1 MDTHKFSM
9 KTKRIIVLAIIV
21 TIVVSSVSA
30 GLLISNSGIT
40 ETNGVGVLY
49 RDDPGG
55 ITASAIDQD
64 NPVGITASA
73 IDDLLT
79 LRLNNITAPTAPA
92 ITEVGADGFTY
103 TGSNGITASG
113 VNSLTIAQG
122 SGITVRSANVLTI
135 TNSGGSSYQADS
147 VFIHQG
153 SGITAWDM
161 GTLKLIGL
169 KGVSGNEGG
178 SRDIDYANGV
188 TAFGVGGIML
198 NSANG
203 IIATDNNGQV
213 FSIAPSSIT
222 ISGATGI
229 SVTGSD
235 DVRFNGAESLFTNG
249 LLNNTPI
256 RPPRIQGVEPGLA
269 TLLDR
274 LTNDSNVNAA
284 VVYHQAVT
292 DSDIATLRQIGVLLG
307 QRYRVL
313 PVVAVTATKRQILQ
327 ISQLSTVR
335 SIYSN
340 QTLKLL
346 AEPGNGLTGTT
357 RVKTDAELT
366 AVNGGQSVIGR
377 NVTVAVLDTGL
388 DGTHADLSGRVVR
401 NAKLVGVAGLGVNFN
416 YPLTVEGLPNTD
428 LVSGH
433 GTFVAG
439 VIAGNGARSGGAY
452 TGVAPGARLVG
463 VSTGDLTLLSVI
475 EGFDYILWK
484 QQELN
489 IKVVNCSFSGDTF
502 YDPNNPVN
510 VATKLLTD
518 RGVSVV
524 FSAGNDGPGMDTLN
538 PYAMAPWVIS
548 VGATDEVGR
557 LANFSSRGSFT
568 KMSRPSLVAPGVNVI
583 GPRATGVDLNGLL
596 NLGLGGDLSRLN
608 LLSLDPLFY
617 TVGSG
622 TSFSAPQVSG
632 TIALMLD
639 VNPSLTPAQIRD
651 ILLRTAT
658 PLPPYYRY
666 EVGAGML
673 NAHAAVLEAAFSG
686 RRMGMFRAS
695 LDSRQ
700 ARFVNDPLRMFSG
713 TVPLGLL
720 GLLGSYTAN
729 INIPQNSL
737 LASVQVAWGPE
748 LSINDLSMQLFAPNG
763 AARPVVNTL
772 NLPILTGRRERDL
785 IKNPAPGTWRV
796 KLTHTLIGTP
806 QDFTGTLETTHAEYP
821 ALNDIGGLTAAQK
834 ADAYQNLRWFVMAT
848 SGDRFR
854 PQFTISRFD
863 LASAL
868 VVCGRVPQYLGGQPR
883 YTDATDNATR
893 IMVESV
899 QSAPGGPLFTDAST
913 GGPFRPDDR
922 ATRLTAAIALVRA
935 AGLRSEA
942 ESKAGISLS
951 VSDAYTIPS
960 NLRGYVW
967 VALNRGLMSSDG
979 GVFRPNDAL
988 KRFELARAMVGIT
1001 NLATQ

>member
-1 MDTHKFSM
+1 M

-21 TIVVSSVSA
+21 TVVVSSVSA
-30 GLLISNSGIT
+30 GLIISNGGIT

-55 ITASAIDQD
+55 ISARALDQD
-64 NPVGITASA
+64 NPVGISA
-73 IDDLLT
+73 RALDDLLA
-79 LRLNNITAPTAPA
+79 LRINNITAPVGSD

-103 TGSNGITASG
+103 TGSNSITASG
-113 VNSLTIAQG
+113 VNSLTITQG

-135 TNSGGSSYQADS
+135 NSGGDNYQVDS
-147 VFIHQG
+147 VFIHQA
-153 SGITAWDM
+153 SGITAWDV

-169 KGVSGNEGG
+169 QGVSGNEGG
-178 SRDIDYANGV
+178 ARSIDYANGV
-188 TAFGVGGIML
+188 SAFGVGGIML

-203 IIATDNNGQV
+203 IIATDSNGQV

-235 DVRFNGAESLFTNG
+235 DVRFNGAESMVANG
-249 LLNNTPI
+249 LNNMPPP
-256 RPPRIQGVEPGLA
+256 PPRLQSIEPGLA

-292 DSDIATLRQIGVLLG
+292 DSDIATLRQIGVVLG
-307 QRYRVL
+307 LRYRVL
-313 PVVAVTATKRQILQ
+313 PVVAVTTTKRQILE

-335 SIYSN
+335 AIYSN

-366 AVNGGQSVIGR
+366 AANGGQSVIGR

-401 NAKLVGVAGLGVNFN
+401 NAKLVGLAGLGVNFN

-428 LVSGH
+428 PISGH

-452 TGVAPGARLVG
+452 TGVAPGAKLVG

-502 YDPNNPVN
+502 FDPNNPVN

-538 PYAMAPWVIS
+538 PYAMAPWVIG
-548 VGATDEVGR
+548 VGATDERGR
-557 LANFSSRGSFT
+557 LANFSSRGSFA
-568 KMSRPSLVAPGVNVI
+568 KMSRPSLVAPGVNVV

-622 TSFSAPQVSG
+622 TSFSAPQVTG

-695 LDSRQ
+695 LDQRQ

-720 GLLGSYTAN
+720 GLLGSATAN

-748 LSINDLSMQLFAPNG
+748 ISINDLSMQLTAPNG
-763 AARPVVNTL
+763 DTRPVVNTL

-785 IKNPAPGTWRV
+785 IKYPAPGTWRV

-806 QDFTGTLETTHAEYP
+806 EDFTGTLETTHAEYP
-821 ALNDIGGLTAAQK
+821 PLNDIGGLNSAQK
-834 ADAYQNLRWFVMAT
+834 ADAYQNLRWFGMAT

-868 VVCGRVPQYLGGQPR
+868 VICGRVPQYLAGQPR
-883 YTDATDNATR
+883 YTDATDIATR

-922 ATRLTAAIALVRA
+922 ATRLAAAIALVRA

-951 VSDAYTIPS
+951 VSDAFSIPS

-967 VALNRGLMSSDG
+967 VALNRGLMNSDG
-979 GVFRPNDAL
+979 GVFRPNDPM
-988 KRFELARAMVGIT
+988 KRFELARAMVEMID
-1001 NLATQ
+1001 LATQ